1 MIGDNHRF
9 TRSPPNSAGPEPT
22 QQGLLRGMRTRS
34 RGQGLSARFSIAANV
49 KPRLDHL
56 IPPPS
61 WASASLSRPMS
72 SLALII
78 SYRRR
83 LGLRL
88 TCHTGLSLLFEVG
101 VRPPHD
107 GMRRMGRSNL
117 SGALPQI
124 SGRISG
130 RYELT
135 PPVVPVR
142 TFFCRSRTR

>member
-1 MIGDNHRF
+1 
-9 TRSPPNSAGPEPT
+9 
-22 QQGLLRGMRTRS
+22 
-34 RGQGLSARFSIAANV
+34 
-49 KPRLDHL
+49 
-56 IPPPS
+56 
-61 WASASLSRPMS
+61 MS

-117 SGALPQI
+117 SDALAAD
-124 SGRISG
+124 
-130 RYELT
+130 
-135 PPVVPVR
+135 
-142 TFFCRSRTR
+142 